1 LFDGGDTTIGTV
13 NSRLHP
19 YLSKQTDDSHDRNQL
34 KLLTLSV
41 EGQTPMNRKMWPL
54 FALAI
59 SSVSAPLAH
68 AQFESA
74 QFGLVAPIN
83 GRYELI
89 DERKR
94 IPWEK
99 GVCEP
104 WLGVYLKLP
113 AGRERSVEFRA
124 FRQDGK
130 TGAYRLV
137 QEDPAW
143 VVVEGAILTGDE
155 IEYEPGKYRFTVSLD
170 SGVPLTFD
178 FEIVPFSEIAGGPCP
193 GPTYSE
199 AREQI
204 KAQRGA

>member
-1 LFDGGDTTIGTV
+1 MKRVIL
-13 NSRLHP
+13 
-19 YLSKQTDDSHDRNQL
+19 
-34 KLLTLSV
+34 
-41 EGQTPMNRKMWPL
+41 PL
-54 FALAI
+54 FALI
-59 SSVSAPLAH
+59 SSLSAPFAH

-74 QFGLVAPIN
+74 QLGLVAPIN

-94 IPWEK
+94 IPWKK

-104 WLGVYLKLP
+104 WFGVYLKLP
-113 AGRERSVEFRA
+113 AGKERSVEFQA
-124 FRQDGK
+124 FMQDPQ
-130 TGAYRLV
+130 TGTYHLV

-143 VVVEGAILTGDE
+143 VVVEGAVLTGDE
-155 IEYEPGKYRFTVSLD
+155 IEYEPGNYRFTISLD
-170 SGVPLTFD
+170 SGVPLNFD
-178 FEIVPFSEIAGGPCP
+178 FEIVPFSEIDGRPCP